1 MALSKVDGTNFID
14 PTIPV
19 ASGGTGAITLAAAG
33 LANTPAFQAYASA
46 DANGTYATWTKIAV
60 NTELF
65 DTDSDYDNSS
75 NYRFTPTTAG
85 KYYVY
90 TNIRV
95 GSTTGNV
102 IDDAQV
108 SIYKNG
114 SAWKNASIKSTS
126 TGAELDIASLTVTS
140 IIDFNGSSDYV
151 EAYYYVDTAG
161 GQNQKFYGGQTWS
174 SFGAYRII
182 GV

>member
-1 MALSKVDGTNFID
+1 MALSKIDGTNFVD
-14 PTIPV
+14 PTLPV

-46 DANGTYATWTKIAV
+46 DADGTYATWTKVAFD
-60 NTELF
+60 TELF
-65 DTDSDYDNSS
+65 DTAGAYDHST
-75 NYRFTPTTAG
+75 NYRFTPQTAG
-85 KYYVY
+85 KYFVY
-90 TNIRV
+90 TNMKV
-95 GSTTGNV
+95 GSTTANQ
-102 IDDAQV
+102 IDNAEI

-114 SAWKNASIKSTS
+114 SAFKNANIQSTS
-126 TGAELDIASLTVTS
+126 TGAELNRATLTVTS

-151 EAYYYVDTAG
+151 EAYYQVDTSTS
-161 GQNQKFYGGQTWS
+161 QNQEFYGSQLLS